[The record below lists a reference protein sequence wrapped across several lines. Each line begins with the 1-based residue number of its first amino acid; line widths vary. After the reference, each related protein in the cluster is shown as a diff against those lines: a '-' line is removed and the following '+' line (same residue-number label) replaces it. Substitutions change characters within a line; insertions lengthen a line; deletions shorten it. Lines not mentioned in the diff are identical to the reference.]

1 MNIREV
7 LMKKGF
13 TLIEV
18 SILFVIFIIVAF
30 LVAPMSLDDTIQA
43 NNTSKWRSVQA
54 DFVNIFHS
62 INTQKEQGNPDFV
75 SAFDSIIKN
84 EVKSYVKPY
93 KILPVSFQSRRT
105 EAVSEV
111 VREHLTTEE
120 LTCLW

>member
-1 MNIREV
+1 
-7 LMKKGF
+7 MKKGF